1 MDPKPLLSYTRKCY
15 RSNCNGTITVTKV
28 LGQHI
33 WLDTIF
39 NNQTKEK
46 DITCTLKI
54 YFTKLNEITTIRK
67 IKNYI

>member
-1 MDPKPLLSYTRKCY
+1 MDPDPLLSYIRKCY

-39 NNQTKEK
+39 NKQTNKK
-46 DITCTLKI
+46 YLTCTLNDI
-54 YFTKLNEITTIRK
+54 PHQIILNNNNT
-67 IKNYI
+67 